1 MAYPHHPLA
10 DIFPL
15 IEGEEFHALVA
26 SVRLCGQRD
35 PIVLYGAM
43 VLDGRNRQRAC
54 VAAGVEPIYEDYTGT
69 DPLAFVIDKN
79 LRRRHLDESQRA
91 YCAAK
96 LANLTHGGDRK
107 ADDDQAANL
116 PLETE
121 IPAVTQADAA
131 RLMNVSERSVRSAK
145 AIQDRGTPEL
155 QDAVARGA
163 LPVSVAVN
171 VAKLEPEKQR
181 AISERATSG
190 DASGAKAQV
199 KKDARDQKEKVLA
212 GCQRALPQ
220 KKYGLIYADIPRH
233 FNVHSD
239 ETGLDRAPENHY
251 PTMSFEET
259 LRLPVA
265 DIAADD
271 CIMVF
276 WSTAASLI
284 DDLEILA
291 EWGFVTFRPRITNG
305 KLVRKAD
312 GSLADPIEGSG
323 RYCSMQVWDKV
334 KMGLGYWFRDRH
346 EFILVAARGNVVAP
360 APGTQDQSLFSEVKS
375 RHSAKPEH
383 VAAMIERLWPNT
395 PKIELFARVA
405 RHGWDVYGLEAPTC
419 STGTMI
425 APPAAQAQ
433 CQPEPFEREAAS
445 RPATPASPEPASE
458 SERTPGAGSPS
469 SNDDGLDIPAFLRRT
484 DPDAQARAAE

>member
-1 MAYPHHPLA
+1 MSYPHHPLA

-26 SVRLCGQRD
+26 SIRLCGQRD
-35 PIVLYGAM
+35 PIMLYGAL

-54 VAAGVEPIYEDYTGT
+54 IAAGVTPRYEDFTGA

-91 YCAAK
+91 FCAAK
-96 LANLTHGGDRK
+96 LANLDHGGARK
-107 ADDDQAANL
+107 SEDEQAANL

-121 IPAVTQADAA
+121 IPTVSQADAA

-145 AIQDRGTPEL
+145 AVQERGTPEL
-155 QDAVARGA
+155 QDAVQRGV

-181 AISERATSG
+181 AIADQATRG
-190 DASGAKAQV
+190 DTSGAKAQV
-199 KKDARDQKEKVLA
+199 KKDVRDQKEKVLA
-212 GCQRALPQ
+212 GVQRALPQ

-259 LRLPVA
+259 LALPVPS
-265 DIAADD
+265 IAADD
-271 CIMVF
+271 CILIF

-284 DDLEILA
+284 DDLDIMA

-312 GSLADPIEGSG
+312 GKLADPIKDGG

-346 EFILVAARGNVVAP
+346 EFILVAARGNVVPP
-360 APGTQDQSLFSEVKS
+360 AQGTQDQSLFSEEKGK
-375 RHSAKPEH
+375 HSAKPDR
-383 VAAMIERLWPNT
+383 VAEMINRLWPNI
-395 PKIELFARVA
+395 PKIELFARKA
-405 RHGWDVYGLEAPTC
+405 RAGWDVWGYEAPQ
-419 STGTMI
+419 I
-425 APPAAQAQ
+425 AGADPQTVIPDEMHEIPQPPAGGNIG
-433 CQPEPFEREAAS
+433 AAS
-445 RPATPASPEPASE
+445 HSEPVPVTGMPSVSPA
-458 SERTPGAGSPS
+458 GAGSLS
-469 SNDDGLDIPAFLRRT
+469 VGDDGLDIPKFLLRKKST
-484 DPDAQARAAE
+484 EQAA